1 MQVQETKIDRD
12 VIVQL
17 SRSSPVASSKR
28 SSTDSFSKS
37 NFAKLLVLPPQ
48 LCQARSALQLA
59 TLHGSSRRQTSTRG
73 APCSW
78 RPFLAQFSSAAKQQL
93 LQPTSTAAGEP
104 SSKRHPVHCPNVTM
118 ASGGPTRFVKTLK
131 QCHVSELDSLP
142 RQAQS
147 FQQDKHE
154 DKRSGIWIIR
164 EEEKKNPT
172 CNASASTSEGE
183 GDRHP
188 AVRTRAEKRQLERR
202 WKTKDAS
209 TTRCVHI
216 NTASPASNLDTL
228 TISQY

>member
-1 MQVQETKIDRD
+1 MPRVRTW
-12 VIVQL
+12 
-17 SRSSPVASSKR
+17 
-28 SSTDSFSKS
+28 
-37 NFAKLLVLPPQ
+37 
-48 LCQARSALQLA
+48 QLA
-59 TLHGSSRRQTSTRG
+59 STR
-73 APCSW
+73 
-78 RPFLAQFSSAAKQQL
+78 
-93 LQPTSTAAGEP
+93 
-104 SSKRHPVHCPNVTM
+104 
-118 ASGGPTRFVKTLK
+118 
-131 QCHVSELDSLP
+131 
-142 RQAQS
+142 QS

-216 NTASPASNLDTL
+216 NAASPASNLDTL
-228 TISQY
+228 TLSQYKGQKLAENTRRTSRFDQWQSWLVARTLLLPPQPPVTNATVLSKQALRLSEKNISPAHSNTKQAFNRWENIWMAGW